1 MQRDPAHFLDIF
13 ESAKMAVSYLEN
25 ISLEDFLNNY
35 LVQDAVIRRIEV
47 IGEASSRIS
56 KESKQRYSHLPWK
69 EMKGMRN
76 LLIHEYDDINLDE
89 VWNTVKTEL
98 PTLIKQIQ
106 ELNLLDNI

>member
-1 MQRDPAHFLDIF
+1 
-13 ESAKMAVSYLEN
+13 MAVSYLEN